1 MLVSD
6 LSESVSLSTTARFLP
21 PPVKDEVLLGSM
33 SAPTPTDGVKDKD
46 DEEEDD
52 EVPAATPAT
61 VFLTFAV
68 VSSGSGVQG
77 LGLGTGNSLSSKVG
91 TRDWSKS

>member
-33 SAPTPTDGVKDKD
+33 SGPTPDGVKDKD

-52 EVPAATPAT
+52 EVPTAAPAT

>member
-33 SAPTPTDGVKDKD
+33 SGPTPTDGVKDKD

-52 EVPAATPAT
+52 EVPPAT

>member
-21 PPVKDEVLLGSM
+21 PPPVKDEVLLGSM
-33 SAPTPTDGVKDKD
+33 SGPTPTDVKDKD

-52 EVPAATPAT
+52 EVPAPAT

>member
-33 SAPTPTDGVKDKD
+33 SGPTPTDGVKDKD

-52 EVPAATPAT
+52 EVPPAT

-77 LGLGTGNSLSSKVG
+77 LGLGTVNSLSSKVG